1 MTESRPVVTL
11 EWVKGGGWA
20 FQRVIRKFQTTM
32 FIIQL
37 QGEHHRWA
45 HASKLIK
52 RYPLNMYQAGDTGLL
67 PGSGRSPG
75 AGNGNLLQSSLAWA
89 TPWTEEPGGLQ
100 SMESQ
105 RVGQNRVRMHPCNL
119 PEPKRVPDIWSL
131 YSKCWLRM
139 AMIRWMA
146 LTKGRFTL

>member
-52 RYPLNMYQAGDTGLL
+52 RYPLNMYQQETQVCSLGREDPLEREMAIYSRVVL
-67 PGSGRSPG
+67 PGQPHGQRSLEG
-75 AGNGNLLQSSLAWA
+75 YS
-89 TPWTEEPGGLQ
+89 PWSHKELDRTEYACIHAISQ
-100 SMESQ
+100 SQ
-105 RVGQNRVRMHPCNL
+105 RGCLIYGPCTANVDS
-119 PEPKRVPDIWSL
+119 EWQ
-131 YSKCWLRM
+131 WLDE
-139 AMIRWMA
+139 W
-146 LTKGRFTL
+146 L